1 MAASQKLQH
10 FIQQQ
15 VELHTTVEQNLF
27 WEGRFRLF
35 EPAWVAQLL

>member
-15 VELHTTVEQNLF
+15 VELHTTVEQN
-27 WEGRFRLF
+27 EGVWSLK
-35 EPAWVAQLL
+35 